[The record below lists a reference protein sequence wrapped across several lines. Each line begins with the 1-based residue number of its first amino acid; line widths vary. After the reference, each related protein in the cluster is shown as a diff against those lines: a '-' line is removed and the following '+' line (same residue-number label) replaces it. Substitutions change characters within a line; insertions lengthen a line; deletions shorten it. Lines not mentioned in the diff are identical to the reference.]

1 MLLSR
6 VRTRMRTVTI
16 EHSSEPGQQIRGFGA
31 WQDFNKTNFP
41 WSTEVSG
48 GKDGEFRAHVKLR
61 WFGDRSLSM
70 INADDYRVIRTEH
83 GVRTAEAGYIAV
95 RWLRDGT
102 MSVEQDGRS
111 SRLVAGMAAICDTGR
126 PYRVWVAHD
135 VRKVMLIL
143 PYTAVPGWDRLSQ
156 KVCGIA
162 LAERTILSAA
172 LGASL
177 PLLDEPGTLVA
188 DSADPIL
195 QAVQW
200 MLSASL
206 HQSVAPG
213 ERAPSRLKL
222 DLAHKHVLSHIDDPA
237 LSPDEL
243 ACALHVSRR
252 KLYQLFKERQITP
265 SRFIRDVRLDAVA
278 QALRST
284 RNARRSILEIA
295 LDYGFSDSA
304 SFSRAFKA
312 AFGLSPSAWRRRE
325 NTDSISVEHLIEE
338 SKYANDSSFARLIG
352 PEERGDLPFANLKGY
367 VLDRY
372 KAAQSLR

>member
-1 MLLSR
+1 
-6 VRTRMRTVTI
+6 MRTVTI
-16 EHSSEPGQQIRGFGA
+16 EHSSEAGQQIRGIGA
-31 WQDFNKTNFP
+31 WQDFSKINLP
-41 WSTEVSG
+41 WSTEISG
-48 GKDGEFRAHVKLR
+48 GKDGEFRANVKLR
-61 WFGDRSLSM
+61 WFGDRSLSV
-70 INADDYRVIRTEH
+70 IKADDYRVIRTEH

-95 RWLRDGT
+95 MWLRDGT

-126 PYRVWVAHD
+126 PYRVWVPHD
-135 VRKVMLIL
+135 VQKVMLIL
-143 PYTAVPGWDRLSQ
+143 PYTAIPGWDRLSQ

-177 PLLDEPGTLVA
+177 PLLDEPGTAVA

-213 ERAPSRLKL
+213 ERAPSPLKL

-243 ACALHVSRR
+243 ACVLHVSRR

-278 QALRST
+278 RALRST
-284 RNARRSILEIA
+284 RNARRSILEVA

-304 SFSRAFKA
+304 SFSRAFKV
-312 AFGLSPSAWRRRE
+312 AFGLSPSAWRQRE
-325 NTDSISVEHLIEE
+325 STDSKSVEHLIGE
-338 SKYANDSSFARLIG
+338 SKYANDSSFARTIG
-352 PEERGDLPFANLKGY
+352 ADEREGLLSANLKRH

-372 KAAQSLR
+372 KLAESLR

>member
-1 MLLSR
+1 MLLSCI
-6 VRTRMRTVTI
+6 RTTMRTVTF
-16 EHSSEPGQQIRGFGA
+16 EHSSEAGQQIRGFRA
-31 WQDFNKTNFP
+31 WQDFSKTNIP
-41 WSTEVSG
+41 WSAEISG
-48 GKDGEFRAHVKLR
+48 EKDGEFRANVKSR

-83 GVRTAEAGYIAV
+83 GVRTAEARYIAV
-95 RWLRDGT
+95 MWLRDGT

-126 PYRVWVAHD
+126 PFRVWMTHD
-135 VRKVMLIL
+135 VRKIMLIL
-143 PYTAVPGWDRLSQ
+143 PYTAIPGWDRLSQ

-162 LAERTILSAA
+162 LPERTIMSAA
-172 LGASL
+172 LAASL
-177 PLLDEPGTLVA
+177 ALLDEPSTPVA
-188 DSADPIL
+188 DSVDPIL

-206 HQSVAPG
+206 HQLVAPG
-213 ERAPSRLKL
+213 KRAPSRLKL
-222 DLAHKHVLSHIDDPA
+222 DLAHQHILSHIDDPA

-278 QALRST
+278 QAIRST

-304 SFSRAFKA
+304 SFCRTFKA
-312 AFGLSPSAWRRRE
+312 AFGLSPSAWRRPE
-325 NTDSISVEHLIEE
+325 STDRIPVEHLIGE
-338 SKYANDSSFARLIG
+338 SKYANDSTFARLIG
-352 PEERGDLPFANLKGY
+352 PEERGDLRFANLKGH

>member
-1 MLLSR
+1 MLLSCI
-6 VRTRMRTVTI
+6 RTTMRTVTFD
-16 EHSSEPGQQIRGFGA
+16 HSSEAGQQIRGIGA
-31 WQDFNKTNFP
+31 WQDFVKTNFP
-41 WSTEVSG
+41 VSEVPDG
-48 GKDGEFRAHVKLR
+48 NDGEFRANVKLR
-61 WFGDRSLSM
+61 WFGDRSLFM
-70 INADDYRVIRTEH
+70 INANDYRVIRTGH

-95 RWLRDGT
+95 GWLRDGT

-111 SRLVAGMAAICDTGR
+111 SRLVAGMAAICDSGR
-126 PYRVWVAHD
+126 PFRVWNTHD
-135 VRKVMLIL
+135 VRKIMLTL
-143 PYTAVPGWDRLSQ
+143 PYTAVPGWEQLSQ

-162 LAERTILSAA
+162 LPERTIMSAA
-172 LGASL
+172 LAASL
-177 PLLDEPGTLVA
+177 PLLDEPGTSVA
-188 DSADPIL
+188 DNADPIL

-213 ERAPSRLKL
+213 KRAPSRPKL
-222 DLAHKHVLSHIDDPA
+222 DLAHQHILSHIDDPA

-243 ACALHVSRR
+243 ACALHMSRR

-284 RNARRSILEIA
+284 RNAHRSILEIA

-304 SFSRAFKA
+304 SFCRAFKS

-325 NTDSISVEHLIEE
+325 SSDSISVEHLIGE
-338 SKYANDSSFARLIG
+338 SKYANDSTFARLIG
-352 PEERGDLPFANLKGY
+352 PEEREDLPFANLKGH

>member
-6 VRTRMRTVTI
+6 IRTRMRTVAI

-31 WQDFNKTNFP
+31 WQDFSKTNFP
-41 WSTEVSG
+41 WSTELSG
-48 GKDGEFRAHVKLR
+48 GKDGEFRANVKLR

-95 RWLRDGT
+95 MWLRDGT

-111 SRLVAGMAAICDTGR
+111 SRLGAGMAAICDTGR
-126 PYRVWVAHD
+126 PYRLWMARD

-177 PLLDEPGTLVA
+177 PLLDEPGTSVA

-200 MLSASL
+200 MLSTSL

-284 RNARRSILEIA
+284 RNARRNILEIA

-312 AFGLSPSAWRRRE
+312 AFGLSPRAWRRRE
-325 NTDSISVEHLIEE
+325 STDSISVEDLIGK
-338 SKYANDSSFARLIG
+338 SKYANDSRFTRAIG
-352 PEERGDLPFANLKGY
+352 PDEREGLLSANFTRH

-372 KAAQSLR
+372 KPAESLR